1 MTAPSKAD
9 RAGDDPTGPT
19 TAARTPAA
27 APSDRARKDAARLLQ
42 RLTPREAQV
51 FARTAAGDDD
61 RAVAAALGIAPAT
74 VRKHLN
80 RAMRKLGVGSRAEAA
95 RLAALLGTP
104 GPTAE
109 PTPAAPPKT
118 PGETGP
124 TMPTGPA
131 EPGPVP
137 AGAAVEPSPPPTPE
151 EPPRT
156 PDGPRPP
163 EEPEPPQARPQ
174 EQPSA
179 PLPRP
184 PLAGAPPR
192 RRPEFAAF
200 SAAVHARL
208 VQQTFLVTGSP
219 HRATRSVRIALGA
232 AALRWDEVAELPD
245 PEGWVRAAAF
255 ESALSPWRR
264 GGPRR
269 AGRRHLPHRRI
280 KVKGERA
287 RRRPD
292 ENRPTAR
299 DRALLTA
306 MHRLT
311 RPQRRAVVLHDAV
324 GLPVAAVAEEVES
337 STAAA
342 AGRVL
347 AAREELSRTVP
358 EVVGADPS
366 APGFGPALGALLF
379 EAAVRACP
387 SPRVPSP
394 ARLAAGGR
402 RRAHAVTG
410 AAGLLVLGT
419 AGAMVVTLVVGGP
432 DDTARRAR
440 PAAAPQ
446 TEASPPPEVCS
457 AAGTGSSGP
466 AAPGREP
473 GLRSPWCSPT
483 APRPGA
489 APSGAADGGT
499 ALPDGD
505 TSSTAP
511 QDGTDG
517 TSGPG
522 DGTVTEGA
530 PPHDGQPVTGP
541 VALTRPADAL
551 PVPVPCA
558 PLWPCATLAPAD
570 VPRLL
575 P

>member
-27 APSDRARKDAARLLQ
+27 APSDRARKDVARLLQ

-118 PGETGP
+118 PGATGP

-179 PLPRP
+179 PLSRP

-219 HRATRSVRIALGA
+219 HRAARSVRIALGA

-394 ARLAAGGR
+394 GRLAAGTAVPDRALLPGPDGQAEGRTGGR
-402 RRAHAVTG
+402 RPVAVTIAGVERFRRCFAGDGG
-410 AAGLLVLGT
+410 ADEAVGLLLTGV
-419 AGAMVVTLVVGGP
+419 AAHEVGRGMLLC
-432 DDTARRAR
+432 
-440 PAAAPQ
+440 
-446 TEASPPPEVCS
+446 TE
-457 AAGTGSSGP
+457 
-466 AAPGREP
+466 
-473 GLRSPWCSPT
+473 
-483 APRPGA
+483 
-489 APSGAADGGT
+489 D
-499 ALPDGD
+499 
-505 TSSTAP
+505 
-511 QDGTDG
+511 
-517 TSGPG
+517 
-522 DGTVTEGA
+522 
-530 PPHDGQPVTGP
+530 
-541 VALTRPADAL
+541 
-551 PVPVPCA
+551 
-558 PLWPCATLAPAD
+558 
-570 VPRLL
+570 
-575 P
+575 